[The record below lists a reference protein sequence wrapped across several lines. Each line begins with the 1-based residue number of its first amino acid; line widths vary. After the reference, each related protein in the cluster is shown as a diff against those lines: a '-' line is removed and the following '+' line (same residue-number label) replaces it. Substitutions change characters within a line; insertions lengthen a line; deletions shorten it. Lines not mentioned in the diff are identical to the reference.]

1 MQVHA
6 VQEEGVN
13 ENPQEKENPP
23 LLVPGKVPREPQA
36 RGDDGEQRAQ
46 VLLAVREEPVV
57 RIPGRCPEGG
67 RHVKVRIAVPGK
79 KKNLKKAQMT
89 WGRYCMKCG
98 RKFRR

>member
-1 MQVHA
+1 MPVHA
-6 VQEEGVN
+6 VQEE
-13 ENPQEKENPP
+13 
-23 LLVPGKVPREPQA
+23 R
-36 RGDDGEQRAQ
+36 RIM
-46 VLLAVREEPVV
+46 

-79 KKNLKKAQMT
+79 KKKAQMT